1 MPFYPGPGVG
11 GHCIPLDPT
20 YLAWQSRRDVG
31 RPFRLV
37 ETAQDINADMPRYV
51 TSRVVDTLGDHGI
64 AIRGARLLA
73 LGVTY
78 KPDVGDLRESAAI
91 EVVARLLRRGA
102 NVTFHDPFV
111 QRLDEHGLDL
121 ESVALTGDVLAS
133 ADMVLLLTP
142 HSDFDMQEVIAR
154 SRLLFDARGATNASC
169 VPPSVVRL

>member
-1 MPFYPGPGVG
+1 
-11 GHCIPLDPT
+11 
-20 YLAWQSRRDVG
+20 
-31 RPFRLV
+31 
-37 ETAQDINADMPRYV
+37 
-51 TSRVVDTLGDHGI
+51 
-64 AIRGARLLA
+64 LLA

-102 NVTFHDPFV
+102 DVSFHDPFV

-121 ESVALTGDVLAS
+121 ESVPLTGDVLGG

-142 HSDFDMQEVIAR
+142 HSDFDMREVVAR
-154 SRLLFDARGATNASC
+154 SRLLFDARGATTASS

>member
-37 ETAQDINADMPRYV
+37 EMAQDINADMPRYV

-91 EVVARLLRRGA
+91 EVVARLVRRGA
-102 NVTFHDPFV
+102 NVSFHDPFV
-111 QRLDEHGLDL
+111 ERLEEHGLDL
-121 ESVALTGDVLAS
+121 QSVPLTSEALAT

-142 HSDFDMQEVIAR
+142 HSSFDLDEVVAR
-154 SRLLFDARGATNASC
+154 SRLLFDARGTTAATR
-169 VPPSVVRL
+169 VPQSVVRL